1 MPTPSVFET
10 DSDTRRVLAIDGGGM
25 RGALAVGIIAQLEQ
39 TLRDKFGDPHLV
51 LSDYFDLIGGT
62 STGAIIAAGL
72 ALGQDAAYLRALYH
86 RLGPIVFAPPAIP
99 RIPILQSKFNPRLLG
114 EVIISELGH
123 KTLETAEWRT
133 GFAAVA
139 KRVDTGSSWILTNC
153 PHSKYWNG
161 VADDPDV
168 VPNKDYELSMIVQAS
183 AAAPFYFD
191 MITMPV
197 FKDKRGVFFD
207 GAMTPFNN
215 PVLQLAM
222 TALVPA
228 YGLKWTAGADKMLVV
243 SVGTG
248 QARPEKPEWVDQ
260 PVLLP
265 AWKAIHALTALAY
278 DTGQLGIS
286 IMQWLGASP
295 QRWRINGEVL
305 GLEDS
310 TPAGMNPLWTFVRYD
325 APLTH
330 AWLKDNLGEDMPPE
344 HIAQLAKMDDHT
356 MVPELFRVGRKAA
369 TGLIKPTHFDGFAP
383 RPKDGSPRRSRRS
396 SRPPEAASRSLAPA
410 PSSGSQ

>member
-10 DSDTRRVLAIDGGGM
+10 DSDTRKVLAVDGGGM

-39 TLRDKFGDPHLV
+39 TLRDRFGDPHLV

-86 RLGPIVFAPPAIP
+86 RLGPIVFAPPPIP
-99 RIPILQSKFNPRLLG
+99 RIPILQSKFNPKRLG
-114 EVIISELGH
+114 EVIVSELGH
-123 KTLETAEWRT
+123 ETLETAAWRT

-139 KRVDTGSSWILTNC
+139 KRVDTGSAWILTNC

-161 VADDPDV
+161 SEGHPDV
-168 VPNKDYELSMIVQAS
+168 VPNKDYELSTIVQAS

-222 TALVPA
+222 TVLAPA
-228 YGLKWTAGADKMLVV
+228 YGFKWTAGADKLLII

-286 IMQWLGASP
+286 IMQWLGNSP

-310 TPAGMNPLWTFVRYD
+310 TPAGMKPLWTFVRYD
-325 APLTH
+325 APLSH
-330 AWLKDNLGEDMPPE
+330 AWLQENLGEDMPAE
-344 HIAQLAKMDDHT
+344 QVAKLAKMDDHT

-369 TGLIKPTHFDGFAP
+369 VGLIKPSHFDGFLPRADVERAIKPPAP
-383 RPKDGSPRRSRRS
+383 TRTR
-396 SRPPEAASRSLAPA
+396 EAASKRPARA
-410 PSSGSQ
+410 PSSG

>member
-1 MPTPSVFET
+1 MPTPSVFDT
-10 DSDTRRVLAIDGGGM
+10 PSDTRRVLAIDGGGM
-25 RGALAVGIIAQLEQ
+25 RGSLAVGILSQLEQ
-39 TLRDKFGDPHLV
+39 TLRSKYDNPTLV
-51 LSDYFDLIGGT
+51 LADYFDLIGGT
-62 STGAIIAAGL
+62 STGAIVAAGL
-72 ALGQDAAYLRALYH
+72 ALGQDTAYLRELYH
-86 RLGPIVFAPPAIP
+86 RLGPIVFAPPPIP
-99 RIPILQSKFNPRLLG
+99 RIPVFQSKFDPKRLG
-114 EVIISELGH
+114 EVIVEELGH
-123 KTLETAEWRT
+123 ATLESAAWRT

-139 KRVDTGSSWILTNC
+139 KRVDTGSAWILTNC

-161 VADDPDV
+161 DPANPDV

-228 YGLKWTAGADKMLVV
+228 YGLGWRAGADKLLVV

-248 QARPEKPEWVDQ
+248 QSRPEKPEWVNQ

-286 IMQWLGASP
+286 VMQWLGSSP
-295 QRWRINGEVL
+295 QPWRINGEVD
-305 GLEDS
+305 GLQGALPDC
-310 TPAGMNPLWTFVRYD
+310 AQALWRFVRYD
-325 APLTH
+325 APLSH
-330 AWLKDNLGEDMPPE
+330 AWLKDNLGEDMPTA

-369 TGLIKPTHFDGFAP
+369 VGLIRSEHFDGFAP
-383 RPKDGSPRRSRRS
+383 RTGS
-396 SRPPEAASRSLAPA
+396 SRPSPPPSTPTRAAASRPRAPA
-410 PSSGSQ
+410 PSSG

>member
-1 MPTPSVFET
+1 MTSVFDTE
-10 DSDTRRVLAIDGGGM
+10 SETRRVLAIDGGGM
-25 RGALAVGIIAQLEQ
+25 RGALAVGILTQLEQ
-39 TLRDKFGDPHLV
+39 TLRDKFGDPHMV

-72 ALGQDAAYLRALYH
+72 ALGQDCAYLRELYH
-86 RLGPIVFAPPAIP
+86 RLGPIVFAPSGI
-99 RIPILQSKFNPRLLG
+99 RIPILQSKFDPKRLAG
-114 EVIISELGH
+114 VIIEELGH
-123 KTLETAEWRT
+123 ATLETSDWRT
-133 GFAAVA
+133 GFAAIA
-139 KRVDTGSSWILTNC
+139 KRVDSGSAWILTNC

-161 VADDPDV
+161 TDDPDV

-197 FKDKRGVFFD
+197 FKDHRGVFFD

-228 YGLKWTAGADKMLVV
+228 YGFNWQAGAKKLLVV

-260 PVLLP
+260 PLLLP

-286 IMQWLGASP
+286 IMQWLGDSP
-295 QRWRINGEVL
+295 QRWRINGEVE
-305 GLEDS
+305 GLENAM
-310 TPAGMNPLWTFVRYD
+310 PKCAEPLWTFVRYD
-325 APLTH
+325 APLNH
-330 AWLKDNLGEDMPPE
+330 AWLKDHLGEE
-344 HIAQLAKMDDHT
+344 FTGAEIAKLGKMDDHT

-369 TGLIKPTHFDGFAP
+369 VGLINASHFDDFDP
-383 RPKDGSPRRSRRS
+383 KPKDAS
-396 SRPPEAASRSLAPA
+396 SRPSPPPKRRPRAAAREAEAPA
-410 PSSGSQ
+410 RD

>member
-1 MPTPSVFET
+1 MPTAPVFET
-10 DSDTRRVLAIDGGGM
+10 DSATRKVLAIDGGGM

-39 TLRDKFGDPHLV
+39 TLRDKFGDPTLV
-51 LSDYFDLIGGT
+51 LADYFDLIGGT
-62 STGAIIAAGL
+62 STGSIIAAGL

-86 RLGPIVFAPPAIP
+86 RLGPIVFAPPPIP
-99 RIPILQSKFNPRLLG
+99 RLPILQSKFDPRKLG
-114 EVIISELGH
+114 EVIVSELGH
-123 KTLETAEWRT
+123 STLETANWRT

-139 KRVDTGSSWILTNC
+139 KRVDTGSAWILTNC
-153 PHSKYWNG
+153 PHSKFWNG

-197 FKDKRGVFFD
+197 FKDHRGVFFD

-228 YGLKWTAGADKMLVV
+228 YGFNWTAGSDRLLVV

-248 QARPEKPEWVDQ
+248 QARPEKPEWVDR

-278 DTGQLGIS
+278 DTGQLGLS
-286 IMQWLGASP
+286 VMQWLGDSP

-305 GLEDS
+305 GLADS
-310 TPAGMNPLWTFVRYD
+310 LPAGVKPLWTFVRYD
-325 APLTH
+325 APLSH
-330 AWLKDNLGEDMPPE
+330 AWLKDNLGEDLPEE
-344 HIAQLAKMDDHT
+344 HIVKLAKMDDHT

-369 TGLIKPTHFDGFAP
+369 VGLIKPSHFDGFEP
-383 RPKDGSPRRSRRS
+383 RIKPDSPRRS
-396 SRPPEAASRSLAPA
+396 PQPNLTPAAASTSPAPA